1 MELTA
6 IWTYLDTR
14 RIAWFAVAA
23 VLFVVGF
30 AIDGTSE
37 PGHHAALV
45 LGGIVTGWN
54 LKPRR

>member
-1 MELTA
+1 MTA
-6 IWTYLDTR
+6 IAAYLDTR
-14 RIAWFAVAA
+14 RLAWFAVAA

-37 PGHHAALV
+37 PGHHAALI